1 MSTQFDTFQNEV
13 LRSMLLE
20 MFHISI
26 VISLECKKKMT
37 AWLEGFY
44 FEVQKEKIIFKL

>member
-26 VISLECKKKMT
+26 VISIEYKKKLLLGWRDSIT
-37 AWLEGFY
+37 ST
-44 FEVQKEKIIFKL
+44 KRKIIFKL